1 MKHSNLHVIAM
12 IPARL
17 QATRFPRK
25 LLQDLGGKS
34 VIARTY
40 LNTKATGLFNDVI
53 VVTDSQ
59 EIFDDIQSHGG
70 QVIMSQTEHSCGSDR
85 IAEAVE
91 HIDTDIVLNVQGD
104 EPFTDKDSLENLL
117 DVFRQRDAEQIDLAS
132 LMTPLDDEADIQNP
146 NYVKVIVNQQNFALY
161 FSRSPV
167 PYHRNQSIS
176 VQYFRHKGIYAFRKQ
191 AILDFSKLPML
202 GLEAAEQIECI
213 RFLEYGKTIKMVETE
228 ENSFGIDTPQDLERA
243 KAFLNQQKS

>member
-1 MKHSNLHVIAM
+1 MKHLNLHVIAM

-25 LLQDLGGKS
+25 LLQDLDGKS

-40 LNTKATGLFNDVI
+40 LNTKATGLFDDVI

-59 EIFDDIQSHGG
+59 EIFDDIQSYGG
-70 QVIMSQTEHSCGSDR
+70 QVMMSQKEHSCGSDR
-85 IAEAVE
+85 IAEAIE
-91 HIDTDIVLNVQGD
+91 SIDTDIVVNVQGD

-117 DVFRQRDAEQIDLAS
+117 HVFYQSDAEQIDLAS
-132 LMTPLDDEADIQNP
+132 LMTPLNDKDDIKNP

-161 FSRSPV
+161 FSRSPI
-167 PYHRNQSIS
+167 PYHRNKSIS
-176 VQYFRHKGIYAFRKQ
+176 VQYYRHKGIYAFRKQ

-213 RFLEYGKTIKMVETE
+213 RFLEYGKTIKMVQTK
-228 ENSFGIDTPQDLERA
+228 ENSFGIDTPQDLKRA
-243 KAFLNQQKS
+243 KAFLNQQNS

>member
-1 MKHSNLHVIAM
+1 MKNSNLHVIAM

-34 VIARTY
+34 VIVRTY
-40 LNTKATGLFNDVI
+40 LNTKATGLFDEVI

-59 EIFDDIQSHGG
+59 EIVDDIKSHGG
-70 QVIMSQTEHSCGSDR
+70 QVMMSQKEHRCGSDR

-91 HIDTDIVLNVQGD
+91 TINTDIVVNVQGD

-117 DVFRQRDAEQIDLAS
+117 NVFHQNDAEQIDLAS
-132 LMTPLDDEADIQNP
+132 LMTPLNDLDDIQNP

-161 FSRSPV
+161 FSRSPI
-167 PYHRNQSIS
+167 PYHRNQTIS
-176 VQYFRHKGIYAFRKQ
+176 VQYYRHKGIYAFRKQ

-213 RFLEYGKTIKMVETE
+213 RFLEHGKTIKMVQTQ
-228 ENSFGIDTPQDLERA
+228 ENSFGIDTPQDLDRA
-243 KAFLNQQKS
+243 KAFFNQQNP

>member
-40 LNTKATGLFNDVI
+40 LNTKATGLFNDVM

-59 EIFDDIQSHGG
+59 EIFDDIKSHGG
-70 QVIMSQTEHSCGSDR
+70 QVIMSKTEHSCGSDR

-91 HIDTDIVLNVQGD
+91 NVDTDIVVNVQGD
-104 EPFTDKDSLENLL
+104 EPFTDKESLEQLL
-117 DVFRQRDAEQIDLAS
+117 DVFYQNDAEQIDLAS
-132 LMTPLDDEADIQNP
+132 LMTPLDDELDIQNP

-161 FSRSPV
+161 FSRSPI
-167 PYHRNQSIS
+167 PYKRNQNSQ
-176 VQYFRHKGIYAFRKQ
+176 VQYYRHKGIYAFRKQ
-191 AILDFSKLPML
+191 AILDFSNLPML
-202 GLEAAEQIECI
+202 DLEAAEQIECI
-213 RFLEYGKTIKMVETE
+213 RFLEYGKTIKMVQTQ
-228 ENSFGIDTPQDLERA
+228 ENSFGIDTPQDLDRA
-243 KAFLNQQKS
+243 KAFLNQQN

>member
-40 LNTKATGLFNDVI
+40 LNTKATGLFNDVM

-59 EIFDDIQSHGG
+59 EIYDDIKSHGG

-91 HIDTDIVLNVQGD
+91 SIDTDIVLNVQGD
-104 EPFTDKDSLENLL
+104 EPFTDKDSLEQLL
-117 DVFRQRDAEQIDLAS
+117 NVFYQNDAEQIDLAS

-176 VQYFRHKGIYAFRKQ
+176 VPYYRHKGIYAFRKQ

>member
-1 MKHSNLHVIAM
+1 MKNKNIHVIAM

-40 LNTKATGLFNDVI
+40 LNTKATGLFDDVM

-59 EIFDDIQSHGG
+59 EIYDDIKGHDG
-70 QVIMSQTEHSCGSDR
+70 QVMMSQTEHSCGSDR
-85 IAEAVE
+85 IAEAVKNV
-91 HIDTDIVLNVQGD
+91 DTDIVVNVQGD
-104 EPFTDKDSLENLL
+104 EPFTDKDSLEQLL
-117 DVFRQRDAEQIDLAS
+117 NVFYQKDAEQIDLAS
-132 LMTPLDDEADIQNP
+132 LMTPLHDEEDILNP
-146 NYVKVIVNQQNFALY
+146 NYVKVIVNQQNLALY
-161 FSRSPV
+161 FSRSPI
-167 PYHRNQSIS
+167 PYRRNQDVAI
-176 VQYFRHKGIYAFRKQ
+176 QYYRHKGIYAFRKQ

-213 RFLEYGKTIKMVETE
+213 RFLEYGKTIKMVETQ

-243 KAFLNQQKS
+243 KAFLNPQKQ

>member
-1 MKHSNLHVIAM
+1 MKNSNLHVIAM

-40 LNTKATGLFNDVI
+40 LNTKATGLFDEVM

-59 EIFDDIQSHGG
+59 EIHDDIKNHGG
-70 QVIMSQTEHSCGSDR
+70 QVMMSQTEHNCGSDR

-91 HIDTDIVLNVQGD
+91 SIDTDIVVNVQGD
-104 EPFTDKDSLENLL
+104 EPFTDKVSLEQLL
-117 DVFRQRDAEQIDLAS
+117 EVFYQKDADQIDLAS
-132 LMTPLDDEADIQNP
+132 LMTPLDDDEDIKNP
-146 NYVKVIVNQQNFALY
+146 NYVKVIVNQHNFALY
-161 FSRSPV
+161 FSRSPI
-167 PYHRNQSIS
+167 PYRRNTQAH

-191 AILDFSKLPML
+191 AILDFSNLPML

-243 KAFLNQQKS
+243 KVFLDQQK